1 MAYFIHLTKEQKGI
15 LKPKRTKCPWEPG
28 VVLHERERERER
40 EVCDQHGL
48 AHVCVR
54 VFLAGPRQRSDEEE
68 CVKWCF
74 YK

>member
-28 VVLHERERERER
+28 VVLHERERDGERGKF
-40 EVCDQHGL
+40 VISMGL
-48 AHVCVR
+48 PMCVR